1 MEPMIPAAI
10 TTLEKI
16 TIPEVLDIEA
26 IRTVI
31 GPSIDRALD
40 QAAKIAVSIV
50 DDATRDL
57 AIDAAENLQGN
68 AIDILEKL
76 REDHYIPKYRDA
88 EDTRELFDPR
98 LKKAK
103 AAKKTMLA
111 GVSDYKVRK
120 DREAA
125 LARERAEAEA
135 RRAREEL
142 ERKQRELEE
151 SERRRKAAEEAEVA
165 RKKEL
170 EESERRRIVA
180 EKELQ
185 ERKEREAREA
195 AAAETRRRMKEEED
209 ARLEQARVAQEVG
222 NGAAKVDTILES
234 ATPIAPVLGKA
245 EQAPDQETVRLEN
258 EQAARVA
265 AEKIE
270 REKAAQAE
278 AERLRV
284 EAEAETERKRQEVLT
299 ATAAVTSAAA
309 AAASTQIATTPDSRT
324 TSVTRWKYDL
334 DSDGTEAGDIAAVMV
349 LLKAIVEGRAPI
361 TYCGY
366 DPKHPERFRPSQIGE
381 DVTVL
386 KDRFACPGLRAYPQQ
401 DEQLKRRAVG
411 GRR

>member
-1 MEPMIPAAI
+1 MEPAA
-10 TTLEKI
+10 TTDI
-16 TIPEVLDIEA
+16 ARIVIPEVLDIEA
-26 IRTVI
+26 IRSVI
-31 GPSIDRALD
+31 GPSIDKALD
-40 QAAKIAVSIV
+40 QAAKIAVNIV
-50 DDATRDL
+50 DDATRDI
-57 AIDAAENLQGN
+57 AIDASENLQAN

-120 DREAA
+120 EREAA

-135 RRAREEL
+135 RRLREDL

-151 SERRRKAAEEAEVA
+151 SERRRKAAEEAEA
-165 RKKEL
+165 SRKKDL
-170 EESERRRIVA
+170 EESEARRIVA
-180 EKELQ
+180 EKELK
-185 ERKEREAREA
+185 ERQEREAREA
-195 AAAETRRRMKEEED
+195 AAAETRRRLQEEED
-209 ARLEQARVAQEVG
+209 ARIKQAEVAQAEG

-245 EQAPDQETVRLEN
+245 EQAKDQETVRLEN

-265 AEKIE
+265 AEKVAAE
-270 REKAAQAE
+270 QRAQAE
-278 AERLRV
+278 AERVRQ
-284 EAEAETERKRQEVLT
+284 EAEAEMERKRAEVEA
-299 ATAAVTSAAA
+299 ATAAATSAAA
-309 AAASTQIATTPDSRT
+309 AAAATQIATTPDSRT
-324 TSVTRWKYDL
+324 TSVTRWKFDL

-386 KDRFACPGLRAYPQQ
+386 KDRFKCPGLRAYPQQ